1 MYSEK
6 EKPPSVGD
14 VLQTIID
21 EHVFEL
27 SHTLKSYE
35 KETKLLI
42 EVTVDEIDMEQVAK
56 CLIDVYHYK
65 IRHEDVRLVQFKQK

>member
-1 MYSEK
+1 VYSEK

-65 IRHEDVRLVQFKQK
+65 IRHEDVRLV